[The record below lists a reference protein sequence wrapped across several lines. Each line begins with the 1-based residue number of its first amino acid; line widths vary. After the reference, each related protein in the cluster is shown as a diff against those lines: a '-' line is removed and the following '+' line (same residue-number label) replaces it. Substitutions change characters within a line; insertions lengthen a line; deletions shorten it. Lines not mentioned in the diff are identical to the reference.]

1 MRSAKPS
8 AAITLQVNLLN
19 PASISLLSLCSHLDD
34 SPVSF
39 LHANLWRRVC
49 FLGNLTSEILYFH
62 NVLDSPL
69 FDRFTYAMPSA
80 LNNSSPPHTSDVC
93 WAKSYWSLTPPAVQI
108 LYPPSLLFLWWMVPV
123 VCSSHC
129 TFLHYS
135 IYPRYWLWSCGHGCC
150 PLDNKL
156 TGSRLKS
163 YLSAQGLTQC
173 LTLPW
178 SSALER
184 SAFSSAHWAW
194 RVLGKTIRAG

>member
-80 LNNSSPPHTSDVC
+80 LNNPSPPHTSDVC

-129 TFLHYS
+129 TFSGRKKSHYEKALQPFS
-135 IYPRYWLWSCGHGCC
+135 VLKRQTR
-150 PLDNKL
+150 KL
-156 TGSRLKS
+156 ETQSLPGQAGLNHAEKS
-163 YLSAQGLTQC
+163 DVSEISDLNSVPHIPYYIFLF
-173 LTLPW
+173 TL
-178 SSALER
+178 
-184 SAFSSAHWAW
+184 
-194 RVLGKTIRAG
+194 